1 MSVKL
6 TFSSFDLQLIQLLWK
21 TRKKITDRSGELCYN
36 FLIISIDL
44 THMVNYPTQIPDY
57 DLHIPALFD
66 LFLSSNA
73 SICSAMD
80 FPP

>member
-6 TFSSFDLQLIQLLWK
+6 TFSSFDLQLIQSLWK
-21 TRKKITDRSGELCYN
+21 TRKKITDRSGEFCYN

-57 DLHIPALFD
+57 DSHIPALFD